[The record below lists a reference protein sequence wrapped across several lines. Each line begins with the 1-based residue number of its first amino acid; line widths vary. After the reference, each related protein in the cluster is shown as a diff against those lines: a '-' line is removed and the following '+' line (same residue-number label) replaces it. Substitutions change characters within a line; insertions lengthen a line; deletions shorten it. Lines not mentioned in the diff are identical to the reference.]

1 MVTLCGFVLK
11 DKSVSRERLLSSHGT
26 KVNRQNLKV
35 CEDVKSQASRPVLSE
50 GRATLKLLVCHSS
63 SSLILIITNQN

>member
-11 DKSVSRERLLSSHGT
+11 DKSMNRERLLSSHRT

-35 CEDVKSQASRPVLSE
+35 CEDVKSQASRPGLSE
-50 GRATLKLLVCHSS
+50 GQAILKLL
-63 SSLILIITNQN
+63 L